1 MSSNIKAVFFDVDG
15 TTYQH
20 NIHAV
25 PNSTM
30 EALRKL
36 KEKGIK
42 LAICTSRAEGEMIH
56 LPKEY
61 LEMMDA
67 IISSGGALTKVNGE
81 ILEEHEIDKTDAETL
96 MQYCDEHH
104 ITCRWADD
112 EGACSF
118 DHWHQKEEED
128 LFYYLYLMVP
138 NEQSYQNE
146 RLIHLLFYPNDEQF
160 EEICS
165 LLHNSHLIKLRKSC
179 ECTALNVHKASGLRR
194 LAEHWG
200 ISIEDTMAFGDGT
213 NDLPMLKEAGIGVA
227 MGNAYADAVREAA
240 DYITASIEE
249 DGVYNA
255 LVHYGIID

>member
-1 MSSNIKAVFFDVDG
+1 
-15 TTYQH
+15 
-20 NIHAV
+20 
-25 PNSTM
+25 
-30 EALRKL
+30 
-36 KEKGIK
+36 
-42 LAICTSRAEGEMIH
+42 
-56 LPKEY
+56 
-61 LEMMDA
+61 
-67 IISSGGALTKVNGE
+67 
-81 ILEEHEIDKTDAETL
+81 
-96 MQYCDEHH
+96 
-104 ITCRWADD
+104 
-112 EGACSF
+112 
-118 DHWHQKEEED
+118 
-128 LFYYLYLMVP
+128 MVP

-194 LAEHWG
+194 LAEHLG

-240 DYITASIEE
+240 NYITTSIEE
-249 DGVYNA
+249 EGVYNA

>member
-81 ILEEHEIDKTDAETL
+81 ILEEHEIVKTDAETL
-96 MQYCDEHH
+96 MQ
-104 ITCRWADD
+104 
-112 EGACSF
+112 
-118 DHWHQKEEED
+118 
-128 LFYYLYLMVP
+128 
-138 NEQSYQNE
+138 
-146 RLIHLLFYPNDEQF
+146 
-160 EEICS
+160 
-165 LLHNSHLIKLRKSC
+165 
-179 ECTALNVHKASGLRR
+179 
-194 LAEHWG
+194 
-200 ISIEDTMAFGDGT
+200 
-213 NDLPMLKEAGIGVA
+213 
-227 MGNAYADAVREAA
+227 
-240 DYITASIEE
+240 
-249 DGVYNA
+249 
-255 LVHYGIID
+255 